1 MKELFDE
8 ILNTF
13 ETNNIKQFAELCIE
27 TIPDYFW
34 RVPASSTGK
43 YHPTYALGDGG
54 LVRHTLALCRI
65 MNHLFNLD
73 WFKQKYNAEERDCL
87 RLAGLMHDTRK
98 SGSQKDYE
106 KSKWTTFDHPLQA
119 AKMVYKTYMYNKDSL
134 SIRGSYIDMICKAI
148 ESHMGQW
155 NTDKRS
161 GVELPVPEGDY
172 QALLHV
178 CDYLASRKDI
188 EMKFEEANIDTSK
201 LNIDASKPN
210 IETQPDINTWVLPF
224 GKYKGLTLPEV
235 QLSDPGYIE
244 WAKTNATSEP
254 FRTLANEL

>member
-1 MKELFDE
+1 MSNAFDE

-13 ETNNIKQFAELCIE
+13 ETNNIKRFAELCIE

-106 KSKWTTFDHPLQA
+106 KSKWTKFDHPLQA
-119 AKMVYKTYMYNKDSL
+119 ANVVYKTYMDNKDSL
-134 SIRGSYIDMICKAI
+134 NISEGYVNMIFQCI
-148 ESHMGQW
+148 ESHMGAF

-161 GVELPVPEGDY
+161 NIELPVPTSEE
-172 QALLHV
+172 QMLVHI

-188 EMKFEEANIDTSK
+188 EIKFPELDVTVALDIKTSK
-201 LNIDASKPN
+201 
-210 IETQPDINTWVLPF
+210 PDISNQIPDVNTWTLPF